1 MSSIFSCTS
10 VTPDKNRRLDH
21 ESKFD
26 SFMSWAK
33 IAGTVTTLDSS
44 EIDAPYA
51 SQFVRQVNYGPVE
64 SKRYFVPS
72 RGGDLF
78 NEIDEG
84 HLIHANFKKLNTYVN
99 DDVPSGTS

>member
-1 MSSIFSCTS
+1 MSSIFCCTS
-10 VTPDKNRRLDH
+10 VAPYKNRRLDH

-33 IAGTVTTLDSS
+33 TAGTVSSLDSS
-44 EIDAPYA
+44 DIDAPYA
-51 SQFVRQVNYGPVE
+51 VQFVRQVNYGPVE

-72 RGGDLF
+72 SSGDLF

-84 HLIHANFKKLNTYVN
+84 HLIRANFKKLNTYV
-99 DDVPSGTS
+99 